1 MEVIADFLS
10 THRGREK
17 VFRLIQFAAGLSS
30 GCVRSVRYSNGLQ
43 RLASNIGS
51 TRTVLRLLDDVS
63 VISSL
68 ITAIQQLKVS
78 TSNEHQ

>member
-1 MEVIADFLS
+1 MEVIADFLN
-10 THRGREK
+10 THRGRER
-17 VFRLIQFAAGLSS
+17 VFRLIQCASGFSS
-30 GCVRSVRYSNGLQ
+30 GCVSSVRYSNGLQ

-68 ITAIQQLKVS
+68 IIAIQQIKVS
-78 TSNEHQ
+78 TT

>member
-1 MEVIADFLS
+1 MEVIADFLN

-17 VFRLIQFAAGLSS
+17 VFRLIQYTVGLSS
-30 GCVRSVRYSNGLQ
+30 GCVSSVRYSNGLQ

-68 ITAIQQLKVS
+68 ITAVQQLQVS
-78 TSNEHQ
+78 TS